1 MSGRRGL
8 RPTRIAAAVLL
19 LVPILE
25 ISVLVAVGHAIGGWP
40 TFLLLLVTSLLGAW
54 LIRREGGRAWRALNQ
69 ALRDGRMPARELAD
83 GVVVLVGGTLLLAPG
98 FVTDVIGLLLVLPF
112 TRTVA
117 RGLLQAVL
125 TRHLVARID
134 LSSVPGVAGGAS
146 WEAQPPS
153 GSRRSE
159 SSDEVVQGEIIDE
172 D

>member
-1 MSGRRGL
+1 MIPSPGD
-8 RPTRIAAAVLL
+8 
-19 LVPILE
+19 
-25 ISVLVAVGHAIGGWP
+25 GWSRLSP
-40 TFLLLLVTSLLGAW
+40 
-54 LIRREGGRAWRALNQ
+54 R
-69 ALRDGRMPARELAD
+69 
-83 GVVVLVGGTLLLAPG
+83 TLLLAPG

-112 TRTVA
+112 TRPVA

-134 LSSVPGVAGGAS
+134 LSSVPGVAGRAS